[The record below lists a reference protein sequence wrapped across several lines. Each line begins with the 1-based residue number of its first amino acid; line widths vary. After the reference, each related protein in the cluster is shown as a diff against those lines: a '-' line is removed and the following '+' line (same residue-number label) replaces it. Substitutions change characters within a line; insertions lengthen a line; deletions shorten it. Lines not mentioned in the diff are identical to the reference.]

1 MYHHRP
7 NRGRER
13 DNAPPISE
21 WASRAL
27 DLDVQLSPV
36 QVLVETPNLSLELEL
51 ADYVNTKRANTPREA
66 AFEVVHKVNSRIA
79 HVGMLALHL
88 LDILVKNCGYPM
100 HLQIAT
106 KEFLNELVRRFP
118 ESPPV
123 YPSVVQMKILEMI
136 HEWRQTICTTS
147 RHKEDLVHIR
157 DMHRLLTY
165 KGYRFPKLNAGSA
178 AMLNQD
184 RSLMSPEELEE
195 EERMAQSAKLQE
207 LIRRG
212 TPRDLAQAQELMKV
226 MSGAEPPSENY
237 AAQTAKELDKVVSRV
252 KLLGDMLDQSLP
264 GEKAVSGDAYDQV
277 ARHLRAVQPR
287 LQRWITQAEENGSEH
302 LSRYL
307 EVNDMINQVFL
318 RYNAFAK
325 GEGAAK
331 SDLISFDEP
340 AAEAGK
346 PAQPAEPAQP
356 ADKSAKGKG
365 SVIDDLAFLSLDDGF
380 STSSVATPAPVPAA
394 TASVAPKTN
403 VSAPTASAPTAS
415 APPTAAPAAPAKQTS
430 LDLLGDLDWTPV
442 SSSASTAPKTFSMPA
457 PSAPGPAAAPAKAQA
472 HDPFADLDIFK

>member
-1 MYHHRP
+1 MCV
-7 NRGRER
+7 
-13 DNAPPISE
+13 S
-21 WASRAL
+21 
-27 DLDVQLSPV
+27 
-36 QVLVETPNLSLELEL
+36 
-51 ADYVNTKRANTPREA
+51 ADQ
-66 AFEVVHKVNSRIA
+66 
-79 HVGMLALHL
+79 L

-118 ESPPV
+118 ERPPV

-195 EERMAQSAKLQE
+195 EEQTAQSAKLQE

-226 MSGAEPPSENY
+226 MSGAEPSSDNY
-237 AAQTAKELDKVVSRV
+237 AAQTAKELDKVTGRV
-252 KLLGDMLDQSLP
+252 KLLGDMLDQARP
-264 GEKAVSGDAYDQV
+264 GEKAVAGDAYDQV

-287 LQRWITQAEENGSEH
+287 LQRWITQAEEDGSDQ

-307 EVNDMINQVFL
+307 EVNDMINQVSA
-318 RYNAFAK
+318 RYTAFAK
-325 GEGAAK
+325 GEGAVR
-331 SDLISFDEP
+331 SDLISLDEP
-340 AAEAGK
+340 ADAPEAAAETAP
-346 PAQPAEPAQP
+346 PAP
-356 ADKSAKGKG
+356 KAKT
-365 SVIDDLAFLSLDDGF
+365 SIIDDLEFLSLGG
-380 STSSVATPAPVPAA
+380 P
-394 TASVAPKTN
+394 
-403 VSAPTASAPTAS
+403 SAP
-415 APPTAAPAAPAKQTS
+415 
-430 LDLLGDLDWTPV
+430 
-442 SSSASTAPKTFSMPA
+442 PA
-457 PSAPGPAAAPAKAQA
+457 PSAPSAPAPADPAAKSPVDLLSDLDFSPAPSTPPVTTAAAGAPSGAAPSGPISLSAAAPPPNPPAPKT
-472 HDPFADLDIFK
+472 DPFADLDIFK